1 MNGLFRDS
9 QQGMAHPAGDHHV
22 DHRPSKTRLA
32 GSGVGGEGQAAI

>member
-9 QQGMAHPAGDHHV
+9 QQGMAHPAGDHYF
-22 DHRPSKTRLA
+22 DHRAGKAGLA

>member
-22 DHRPSKTRLA
+22 DHRPGKA
-32 GSGVGGEGQAAI
+32 GFAGGGAGGEDQNAV